1 MRNYKEQ
8 TEKILELIEKKKKA
22 QEKRKNMLVT
32 FSSLAACA
40 VIALLCT
47 SLFSG
52 GNKKSSLPIDKQ
64 TTSSQSLLVSSEKM
78 HTTKTA
84 KKDTDNKPKTTT
96 ASTLTSVKAK
106 TTRTKT
112 KEIVITTTKQA
123 KIKKPDID
131 KYLSYKGLNE
141 NSSDVILY
149 NGKSYVKTCSL
160 DATSN
165 SKKTLL
171 NKYIGK
177 TTGDIDTKAT
187 DEITSNVNGKVYTI
201 NGYSEDFRIGIL
213 RKDKST
219 GKRYIYI
226 FDNLYS
232 LQNSDISTGSELFN
246 DILHIDNNLKF
257 INYYCGTNLKIAY
270 LKQSNLSS
278 AISEKA
284 QKSFL
289 AAINNSYLINDN
301 EYKFDNNYKKIIL
314 FLNMTDETVV
324 EIYLTSGGYIYCDGL
339 YFKTDDSVFSE
350 VYDYLTEE

>member
-8 TEKILELIEKKKKA
+8 TEKILELVEQKKKT
-22 QEKRKNMLVT
+22 QEKRKNIVVT

-52 GNKKSSLPIDKQ
+52 GGHKAIPINEQNLTSQTVTINSEKTHKMKSS
-64 TTSSQSLLVSSEKM
+64 
-78 HTTKTA
+78 
-84 KKDTDNKPKTTT
+84 KKDKKDKTNATNPKTTT
-96 ASTLTSVKAK
+96 NKPK
-106 TTRTKT
+106 PTRTTT
-112 KEIVITTTKQA
+112 KEIVITTKKQT
-123 KIKKPDID
+123 KIKKPDVD
-131 KYLSYKGLNE
+131 KYLSLNGLKE
-141 NSSDVILY
+141 NSDDVVFY

-160 DATSN
+160 EATSH

-219 GKRYIYI
+219 GKSYIYI

-246 DILHIDNNLKF
+246 DILHIDSNLKF

-270 LKQSNLSS
+270 LNQSNLSS
-278 AISEKA
+278 AITEKS
-284 QKSFL
+284 QKSLL

-301 EYKFDNNYKKIIL
+301 EYKFDNNYKKIVL
-314 FLNMTDETVV
+314 FLNMADETVV
-324 EIYLTSGGYIYCDGL
+324 EIYLTNGGYIYCDGL

-350 VYDYLTEE
+350 IYDYLTEE